1 MTKSTEI
8 SKIRAQRRPRRENH
22 PERLSLLAPPNS
34 CSLPGRRVSGVTGF
48 TVVELVV
55 VISVALILVAIAVP
69 NIMRG
74 VRQHEFARSARSVA
88 EILLQTR
95 YEAVQSNRRLST
107 VFVAATPSVPAQYGI
122 DRNSIGTLDAGE
134 PTVIIS
140 QAASLQNT
148 GPALATMP
156 PGYNMAVAPANL
168 QISFAPRGTLV
179 TETLPGVWQD
189 AATVQVVFLWQA
201 ELGQWM
207 AVTATPAGRIR
218 IFQWVQGGGGTG
230 GWVSQ

>member
-1 MTKSTEI
+1 M
-8 SKIRAQRRPRRENH
+8 
-22 PERLSLLAPPNS
+22 
-34 CSLPGRRVSGVTGF
+34 
-48 TVVELVV
+48 VELVV
-55 VISVALILVAIAVP
+55 VISIALILMAIAVP
-69 NIMRG
+69 NIMRS
-74 VRQHEFARSARSVA
+74 VRQSQFERLARSVA

-95 YEAVQSNRRLST
+95 YEAIQRNRRLST

-122 DRNSIGTLDAGE
+122 DRNSNGTLDAGE

-140 QAASLQNT
+140 QGVSLQNT
-148 GPALATMP
+148 GPALDTMP
-156 PGYNMAVAPANL
+156 PGYNTAVAPANL

-179 TETLPGVWQD
+179 TETAPGVWQD

-207 AVTATPAGRIR
+207 AVTVTPAGRIR
-218 IFQWVQGGGGTG
+218 TFQWIQGGAGTG